1 VNLPVKTRLNKT
13 LGNSIKSDI
22 NSKSNKSVMS
32 KIERIDEKNS
42 FKLPSSSFNKL
53 KQMKKFTEPITE
65 RSDNFDGVMS
75 QFMLYC
81 A

>member
-1 VNLPVKTRLNKT
+1 
-13 LGNSIKSDI
+13 
-22 NSKSNKSVMS
+22 MS